1 MTKIKKTICNIT
13 ASLLL
18 AGIMGTGLST
28 VALAREAVTE
38 KEKVQMGGGYAASNQ
53 LDGTFCPPLK
63 QTLSFRTRMDL
74 SGLVDIVASSDMMVL
89 ILTGLPI
96 QRA

>member
-53 LDGTFCPPLK
+53 LDGVGYSAQIYDATTGKNIIDVVSRLNNPIR
-63 QTLSFRTRMDL
+63 TLIKNNIL
-74 SGLVDIVASSDMMVL
+74 SKIFKG
-89 ILTGLPI
+89 
-96 QRA
+96 